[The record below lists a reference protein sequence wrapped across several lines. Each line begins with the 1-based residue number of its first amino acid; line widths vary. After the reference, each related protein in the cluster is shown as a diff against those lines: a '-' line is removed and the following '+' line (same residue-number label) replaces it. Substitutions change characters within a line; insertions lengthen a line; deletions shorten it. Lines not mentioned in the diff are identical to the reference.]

1 MRKDDNNNADATR
14 AALSVPTKSI
24 GHDNARDK
32 IKNSWYYINNEG
44 ATTPRPSRKDTQKM
58 ANSEIFIATAA
69 DMTLAFSS
77 IGPAFQFIKDSHED
91 LNPEGAV
98 LMLAG
103 APATASDVKASYRTI
118 LDFTAAGADGASR
131 VAAAQSALDGALQA
145 CELVGVDPRNVSKVA
160 ELQVA
165 LDDAR
170 MLVDAPADAV
180 ELTITRMTLHK
191 RGYKRS

>member
-1 MRKDDNNNADATR
+1 
-14 AALSVPTKSI
+14 
-24 GHDNARDK
+24 
-32 IKNSWYYINNEG
+32 
-44 ATTPRPSRKDTQKM
+44 M

-77 IGPAFQFIKDSHED
+77 IGPAFTFIQDSHAD
-91 LNPEGAV
+91 LNPEGAA
-98 LMLAG
+98 LMLDG
-103 APATASDVKASYRTI
+103 APATASAVKASYRRI
-118 LDFTAAGADGASR
+118 FNFTAAGADGASR

-145 CELVGVDPRNVSKVA
+145 CQLVGVDPNNVSKVA
-160 ELQVA
+160 ELQVE
-165 LDDAR
+165 LDNAR

>member
-1 MRKDDNNNADATR
+1 MRERHNNNRAQGADSCA
-14 AALSVPTKSI
+14 PTKSI
-24 GHDNARDK
+24 GHDNARY
-32 IKNSWYYINNEG
+32 KNRNIRYYINNEG
-44 ATTPRPSRKDTQKM
+44 ALMPRPSRKDTQKM

-103 APATASDVKASYRTI
+103 APATASAVKASYRRT

-145 CELVGVDPRNVSKVA
+145 CQLVGVDPANVSKVA
-160 ELQVA
+160 ELRTA
-165 LDDAR
+165 LDNAR

>member
-1 MRKDDNNNADATR
+1 MTMREDDNNNDR
-14 AALSVPTKSI
+14 AHGAGLSI
-24 GHDNARDK
+24 GHDNARDFSRV
-32 IKNSWYYINNEG
+32 IRYYINNEG
-44 ATTPRPSRKDTQKM
+44 ATTLRPSRKDTQKM
-58 ANSEIFIATAA
+58 ANSAIFIATAA

-77 IGPAFQFIKDSHED
+77 IGPAFTFIQDSHAD

-98 LMLAG
+98 LMLHG
-103 APATASDVKASYRTI
+103 APATASAVKASYRRT

-145 CELVGVDPRNVSKVA
+145 CQLVGVDPNNVSKVA

-180 ELTITRMTLHK
+180 VLTIERMTLHK

>member
-1 MRKDDNNNADATR
+1 MREDDNNKADATR
-14 AALSVPTKSI
+14 AALSAPTKSI
-24 GHDNARDK
+24 GHINARDK

-58 ANSEIFIATAA
+58 ANSEIFLATAA

-103 APATASDVKASYRTI
+103 APATASDVKASYRRT

-145 CELVGVDPRNVSKVA
+145 CQLVGVDPANVSKVA
-160 ELQVA
+160 ELQVE
-165 LDDAR
+165 LDNAR

>member
-1 MRKDDNNNADATR
+1 MTLREDDTN
-14 AALSVPTKSI
+14 KSQELTNSLQTL
-24 GHDNARDK
+24 DNKKVDFPAQCGI
-32 IKNSWYYINNEG
+32 IKTVEG
-44 ATTPRPSRKDTQKM
+44 MNPDSLERTHNM

-77 IGPAFQFIKDSHED
+77 IGPAFTFIQDSHAD
-91 LNPEGAV
+91 LNPEGSA
-98 LMLAG
+98 LMLDG
-103 APATASDVKASYRTI
+103 APATASAVKASYRRT
-118 LDFTAAGADGASR
+118 FNFSAAGADGASR

-145 CELVGVDPRNVSKVA
+145 CQLVGVDPNNVSKVA
-160 ELQVA
+160 ELQVE
-165 LDDAR
+165 LDNAR